1 MCLMTRTPM
10 ALEIDRRDFTHR
22 VNDDAVGRGP
32 EPAPAH
38 MTALRRT
45 AMGRHYAWIVV
56 LLLLVTATAATGRA
70 EAPPP
75 RGDLQQRRLQPAP
88 RPDFASVRQAADA
101 LAATQ
106 EGPFSLHQVEVELRS
121 TTLEIERAA
130 FHYFR
135 KTPSGTSPGQAGW
148 EELTVHVS
156 TGLTKPG
163 ARSPTSWGGTIG
175 GGRRT
180 GLRDPAPT
188 AVPASIL
195 APEEV
200 IRRLGRGPM
209 APPTLTEA
217 DVRHPKPERW
227 AFLVQLIQ
235 VGAGYWAGRPGLHP
249 NMLGWTSRPAEALFA
264 ANAPHGQWV
273 WWTLVQHLVVGHRY
287 EFLYLDAVTGT
298 ATSHCADEVGQG
310 PQDFDLVAVTCPPP
324 GAPAAGGGTGPGRRR

>member
-1 MCLMTRTPM
+1 M
-10 ALEIDRRDFTHR
+10 AKPH
-22 VNDDAVGRGP
+22 
-32 EPAPAH
+32 
-38 MTALRRT
+38 
-45 AMGRHYAWIVV
+45 AWIVV
-56 LLLLVTATAATGRA
+56 LWLLVTATTAIGRA
-70 EAPPP
+70 EASAP

-88 RPDFASVRQAADA
+88 PPDFAAVRQAADA
-101 LAATQ
+101 MAATQ
-106 EGPFSLHQVEVELRS
+106 EGPFRLHQVEVELRS

-135 KTPSGTSPGQAGW
+135 KLPSGASPSLAGW

-156 TGLTKPG
+156 TGLTKHG
-163 ARSPTSWGGTIG
+163 ARSPTAWGGTIG

-200 IRRLGRGPM
+200 IRRLGRDPL
-209 APPTLTEA
+209 APPTLTA
-217 DVRHPKPERW
+217 SDVRHPTPERW

-249 NMLGWTSRPAEALFA
+249 NVLGWTSRPAEVLFA
-264 ANAPHGQWV
+264 ANAPQGQWV
-273 WWTLVQHLVVGHRY
+273 WWTLVQHPVAGHRY

-298 ATSHCADEVGQG
+298 ATSHCADRVGQG
-310 PQDFDLVAVTCPPP
+310 PQDFDLVPIPCPPP
-324 GAPAAGGGTGPGRRR
+324 GAPSTGGGASPSRRR